1 MIIHISGPS
10 GSGKTTLGNKIK
22 EKLKNKIVVKD
33 LDDLLFEF
41 VMMKEKSKQNT
52 SIILKKWKKEYQK
65 YIDNYIENQN
75 KSIIFVGL
83 NTDFGRPLGFRN
95 DKLKPPKAFYNIHA
109 DYKFYIDIPV
119 NEILQQKFYRQVM
132 KICNNKEEWF
142 EKWLN
147 YPDNTQQKLNYLI
160 NISLWNKETE
170 KWNKLY
176 KKKDYK
182 FMNRENIFI
191 EVIKLLN

>member
-22 EKLKNKIVVKD
+22 EKLRNKIVVKD

-83 NTDFGRPLGFRN
+83 NTDLGSFGFRN

>member
-22 EKLKNKIVVKD
+22 EKLRNKIVVKD

-83 NTDFGRPLGFRN
+83 NTDLGSFGFRN

-119 NEILQQKFYRQVM
+119 NEILQQKLYRQVI

>member
-83 NTDFGRPLGFRN
+83 NTDLGSFGFRN

-119 NEILQQKFYRQVM
+119 NEILQQKLYRQVM
-132 KICNNKEEWF
+132 KICNNKEKWF

-147 YPDNTQQKLNYLI
+147 YPDKTQQTLNYDI
-160 NISLWNKETE
+160 NISLWNKETK

-191 EVIKLLN
+191 EVIKILN